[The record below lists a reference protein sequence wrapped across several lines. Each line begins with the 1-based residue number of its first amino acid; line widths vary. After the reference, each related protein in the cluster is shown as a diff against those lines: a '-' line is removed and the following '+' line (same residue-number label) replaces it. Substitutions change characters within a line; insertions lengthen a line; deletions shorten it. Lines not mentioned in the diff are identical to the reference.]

1 MRRLT
6 VTVPEDLVTG
16 MEDLASIQHGS
27 VSDVVREAVSEHLF
41 ATHWQSVAE
50 VAAESILGGSTDE
63 EALVAVRKRHP
74 GAVTAI
80 RSIGWYRSRLRQK
93 HGADRVMTDPEVKR
107 ARERID

>member
-27 VSDVVREAVSEHLF
+27 VSDVVREAVIEHLF
-41 ATHWQSVAE
+41 ATHWQGVAK

-63 EALVAVRKRHP
+63 EALAAVRKRYP

-80 RSIGWYRSRLRQK
+80 WSIGWYRSHLRQV
-93 HGADRVMTDPEVKR
+93 HGSDRVMTDPEVKR
-107 ARERID
+107 ARGRTD